1 MNKNAIIE
9 FVDFA
14 RESLEAAVR
23 LRAAEYGVSE
33 KGAEEHVQVINGK
46 VLSNIE
52 LAQRD
57 ALILAIKQASESKG
71 FAHGYEQVMEEA
83 AYTWFNRFIALR
95 FMEVNGYLPSH
106 TRIFSNNEGQ
116 FNPQILAEAL
126 TVSIEGK
133 DVMKV
138 SEMIQNNQKEELF
151 KYFIILQ
158 CNELSGPIPE
168 MFERISDYTEL
179 LFPNGLLKNDSV
191 IGKMVMGIPEDDWK
205 EQVQII
211 GWMYQ
216 FYISKK
222 KDAVF
227 ASKKTIT
234 KDTIAAVTQLFT
246 PDWIV
251 RYMVEN
257 SIGRIWLESY
267 PDSPLKKEFKYYVD
281 DAEQPESVK
290 TKLEAIRYKDVDPIS
305 IKVIEPCCGSGHIL
319 VYCFDILYRLYI
331 ERGYAKKDVPS
342 LILKHNLTGLDIDR
356 RASQLAAFSLIMKAR
371 SYDSL
376 FFKKGVLP
384 QVYEIE
390 DTSSISLVGAK
401 QAMERRGFS
410 SGALSVATYLVETFK
425 DAKVI
430 GSLLKVLPKNYSQFI
445 EEAEEKVKTNK
456 VFDLTEQD
464 FDGTMRKLI
473 YVAKLAEILS
483 KRYDVMITNPPYI
496 SSDKFDSEQKKF
508 FGKYYPNS
516 RADMYAMFM
525 ETSFV
530 RKNGFLSMVN
540 MHGWMFISSFEK
552 LRKALL
558 MSKDVLCM
566 AHLGPRA
573 FEAINGEIVQTTTF
587 VMRNAL
593 HNQYGVY
600 HRLVNYEKHNEKQ
613 SAFEAREAQCF
624 VRSNETF
631 LQLPGYIYD
640 YWLSEPM
647 KALFLHGEPI
657 SSFVETKDG
666 LTTGENDKFI
676 RYFWEVNYPDIGRGF
691 DSERAF
697 RLAKKRYAPILKGGN
712 YRKWYG
718 NNWFVIKFDEKNA
731 DILAHCGNK
740 LPSRESYF
748 QPYITWNRISTGM
761 SFRYVEAG
769 YLFESASLVA
779 MAKQNESLFGTL
791 GFANSSL
798 AYEEMRLINPTTNML
813 TGYVNQLRVPKGIAF
828 EESATIASRCI
839 EIMKEDWDT
848 SETSWDFRK
857 NALIPTGSESSGKG
871 VLIRDQYCLL
881 AQSIANHFQ
890 ELLNLETCLNS
901 LFAVDGLSNELFV
914 EPSAESISLHK
925 ADASFETKTLLSYF
939 VGLIMGRY
947 SLYSDGLV
955 YAGGP
960 WDPSKYKVYQ
970 PDEDGITVINNEFF
984 GDDSLDT
991 RCIELIRQIY
1001 GADTFEANI
1010 SFVAEALGGKGSPR
1024 EVIQNYF
1031 LNGFYADHLKV
1042 YQKRPIYW
1050 LLDAG
1055 KKNSFKALIYLHR
1068 YTPDTLATVRTD
1080 YVLPLLDRYDSQIEV
1095 LAKDLASAESHGMSG
1110 GEVAKTRKK
1119 LDLLREQRQELA
1131 EYEQKI
1137 HHLADQRIELD
1148 LDDGVKVNYAKLAD
1162 VLAPIK

>member
-46 VLSNIE
+46 VLSNTE

-126 TVSIEGK
+126 TVSVEGK

-179 LFPNGLLKNDSV
+179 LFPNGLLKSDSV
-191 IGKMVMGIPEDDWK
+191 IGKMVMEIPEDDWK

-251 RYMVEN
+251 RYMAEN

-290 TKLEAIRYKDVDPIS
+290 TKLEAIRYKDVDPIN

-390 DTSSISLVGAK
+390 DTSSISLVGVK

-430 GSLLKVLPKNYSQFI
+430 GSLLKVLPKNYAQFI
-445 EEAEEKVKTNK
+445 EEAEEKVKANR

-496 SSDKFDSEQKKF
+496 GTASLEKPAKEYASKFYS
-508 FGKYYPNS
+508 NS
-516 RADMYAMFM
+516 KADMFAMFM
-525 ETSFV
+525 ETDFV
-530 RKNGFLSMVN
+530 RKNGFMAMIN
-540 MHGWMFISSFEK
+540 MHGWMFINTFEK
-552 LRKALL
+552 LRKSLL
-558 MSKDVLCM
+558 RSREIINML
-566 AHLGPRA
+566 HLGPRA
-573 FEAINGEIVQTTTF
+573 FDTINGEVVQTTSF
-587 VMRNAL
+587 IMRNSL
-593 HNQYGVY
+593 LGIKGVY
-600 HRLVNYEKHNEKQ
+600 YRLIGLLDKEN
-613 SAFEAREAQCF
+613 AFFESKTDGNIRFEISQALFER
-624 VRSNETF
+624 
-631 LQLPGYIYD
+631 LPGNPFSYWISNQMLKHFNLANYSFYD
-640 YWLSEPM
+640 QV
-647 KALFLHGEPI
+647 
-657 SSFVETKDG
+657 SFVSGNKTADNERF
-666 LTTGENDKFI
+666 L
-676 RYFWEVNYPDIGRGF
+676 RYRWEVRLSSIG
-691 DSERAF
+691 
-697 RLAKKRYAPILKGGN
+697 KKYFTCAKGGL

-718 NNWFVIKFDEKNA
+718 NTDVVIDWSPDARDYYHKNGNLLDGRYALKEGITYTDLTTKGFSGRYLDEQTISDMA
-731 DILAHCGNK
+731 GPAL
-740 LPSRESYF
+740 LPPKGYLYYYLGLLNSCVANSYF
-748 QPYITWNRISTGM
+748 KLLNNTIHYKLNDIKRLPFIMGRKEEVESLVLECVNISKSDWD
-761 SFRYVEAG
+761 SFETSKDFRQHPLVPQKKS
-769 YLFESASLVA
+769 ESAL
-779 MAKQNESLFGTL
+779 
-791 GFANSSL
+791 
-798 AYEEMRLINPTTNML
+798 
-813 TGYVNQLRVPKGIAF
+813 
-828 EESATIASRCI
+828 
-839 EIMKEDWDT
+839 
-848 SETSWDFRK
+848 
-857 NALIPTGSESSGKG
+857 
-871 VLIRDQYCLL
+871 LIRDLYNQWNDERKRRFESLR
-881 AQSIANHFQ
+881 IN
-890 ELLNLETCLNS
+890 EENINR
-901 LFAVDGLSNELFV
+901 LFACLYGLENEINQV
-914 EPSAESISLHK
+914 VRTDDVSISLPDFGK
-925 ADASFETKTLLSYF
+925 DFCSLMSYF

-947 SLYSDGLV
+947 SLDTEGLA

-960 WDPSKYKVYQ
+960 WDPSKYKTYQ
-970 PDEDGITVINNEFF
+970 PDADGIAVINNEFF

-1095 LAKDLASAESHGMSG
+1095 LAKDLVSAESHGVSG
-1110 GEVAKTRKK
+1110 GEVTKTRKK